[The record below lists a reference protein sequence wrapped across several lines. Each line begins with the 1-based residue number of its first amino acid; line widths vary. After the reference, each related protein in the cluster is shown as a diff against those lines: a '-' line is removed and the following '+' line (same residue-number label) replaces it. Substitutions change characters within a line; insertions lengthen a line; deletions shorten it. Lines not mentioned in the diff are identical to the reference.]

1 MDVTIRKEER
11 GDYPSVFNLIEEAF
25 RTEEQSDHR
34 EHFLVE
40 RLRNSGSFLEEL
52 SLVALHNERVI
63 GHLLLTKIKI
73 NNENNSFDSLALAP
87 VSVLPA
93 YQKMGIGSKLI
104 LEGHRRAKELGFGSV
119 VLLGHKDYYPRFGYQ
134 WCEMFGIELPFD
146 VPADYCMAIELTPHS
161 LKEVNGMVE
170 YDGAFSE

>member
-134 WCEMFGIELPFD
+134 RCEMFGIELPFD